1 MMHQLVLANSF
12 PKKLAFIVAT
22 GFTAAALLAFGMI
35 NSADAAEKS
44 QPVVSLKGEVTQ
56 VKPNH
61 LTVQYEGTAPDGTHM
76 MVKRTFN
83 VGSADMPAHMLQ
95 PGSQV
100 QVWFWWGTNTA
111 TRVKDRA
118 PADLISV
125 WGAVDGR
132 V

>member
-1 MMHQLVLANSF
+1 MIHQSVLTNSF
-12 PKKLAFIVAT
+12 PSKLKFIAAT
-22 GFTAAALLAFGMI
+22 ATVLMIFGMV
-35 NSADAAEKS
+35 NSADAAAKTEKI
-44 QPVVSLKGEVTQ
+44 VSLKGEVTQ

-61 LTVQYEGTAPDGTHM
+61 ITVQYEGMGQDGTHI

-83 VGSADMPAHMLQ
+83 VGTADVPGHMLQ

-100 QVWFWWGTNTA
+100 QVYFWWGTNTA

-118 PADLISV
+118 PIDLISV
-125 WGAVDGR
+125 WGAVDGQ